1 MNKRTRIILLVI
13 GIPIFTYMFLGQLGV
28 LKLYSNPSTAN
39 EPALKLNSK
48 MLVSNLFKPRIGD
61 FVCFKFKDEE
71 FGSYIKVNRLCGLE
85 NDTLEIKNGIVYLN
99 NLNLDKDLTLIHNYK
114 VSISVFE
121 NLRKEGLINE
131 SSTSGIISKE
141 SYFVSLN
148 NSIAERYDL
157 IGNRIIEKKDS
168 ESIRK
173 IFNQNW
179 NKDNFGPII
188 IPEGKIFVIGDN
200 RDNSNDSRYVGLIDK
215 DKIIGV
221 VVKKF

>member
-1 MNKRTRIILLVI
+1 MNKRTRIILLIV
-13 GIPIFTYMFLGQLGV
+13 GIPVFTYMFLGELGV

-48 MLVSNLFKPRIGD
+48 MLVSNLVKPRIGD

-99 NLNLDKDLTLIHNYK
+99 NINLDKDLTLIHNYK
-114 VSISVFE
+114 VSFNVFE

-131 SSTSGIISKE
+131 NSTSGIIGKE

-148 NSIAERYDL
+148 NSTAERYEL
-157 IGNRIIEKKDS
+157 IGNRIIEKQES
-168 ESIRK
+168 ESARK

-188 IPEGKIFVIGDN
+188 IPKGKIFVLGDN